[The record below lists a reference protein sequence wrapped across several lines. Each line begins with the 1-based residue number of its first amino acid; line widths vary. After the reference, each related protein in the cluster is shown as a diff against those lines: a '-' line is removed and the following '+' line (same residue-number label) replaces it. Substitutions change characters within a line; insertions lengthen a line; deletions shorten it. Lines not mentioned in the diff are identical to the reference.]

1 MKKCIISILFF
12 MLLMTTACTVNN
24 LNNSSSNNQYISQAS
39 INPTKLI
46 GTKSNDL
53 EVSFGV
59 PYSATY
65 YIDSN
70 KIKYISTEELALK
83 DLENSISVVAT
94 YKNNN
99 KENPFLHVYYENGLV
114 KNAISGDYNLITS
127 KDFISSEYLSNADY
141 KVEFYNHRGMICK
154 GDFVVSYAAKE
165 FVGKSI
171 SDFNNAFNLSSAN
184 FIAST
189 IDNKEK
195 LYFYPLVPHKQHP
208 DKNHSYPKY
217 SSNNNAKLD
226 TVNPV
231 NNNLSNTN
239 KTNNKD
245 LSNYSDSSV
254 VIYTKDNKIQSITIE
269 GKDFVLGLINKAF
282 SK

>member
-1 MKKCIISILFF
+1 MKKFAISILFF
-12 MLLMTTACTVNN
+12 ILLMTTACN
-24 LNNSSSNNQYISQAS
+24 LNNLSSNNQYISQAS
-39 INPTKLI
+39 IDTTKLI

-70 KIKYISTEELALK
+70 KIKYISTEELTLK
-83 DLENSISVVAT
+83 DLENSIYVVAT

-99 KENPFLHVYYENGLV
+99 NKENPFFHVYYENGLV
-114 KNAISGDYNLITS
+114 KNAISGDYNLRTS
-127 KDFISSEYLSNADY
+127 KDLISSEYLSNADY
-141 KVEFYNHRGMICK
+141 KVEFYNHKGMICK
-154 GDFVVSYAAKE
+154 GDFVISYATKE

-171 SDFNNAFNLSSAN
+171 SDFNNSFNLNSAN

-217 SSNNNAKLD
+217 SSNNNVKLD

-254 VIYTKDNKIQSITIE
+254 VIYTKDNEIQSITIE
-269 GKDFVLGLINKAF
+269 RKDFVLGLINKAF

>member
-1 MKKCIISILFF
+1 
-12 MLLMTTACTVNN
+12 MTTACN
-24 LNNSSSNNQYISQAS
+24 LNNLSSNNQYISQAS
-39 INPTKLI
+39 IDTTKLI

-70 KIKYISTEELALK
+70 KIKYISTEELTLK
-83 DLENSISVVAT
+83 DLENSIYVVAT

-99 KENPFLHVYYENGLV
+99 NKENPFFHVYYENGLV
-114 KNAISGDYNLITS
+114 KNAISGDYNLRTS
-127 KDFISSEYLSNADY
+127 RDLISSEYLSNADY
-141 KVEFYNHRGMICK
+141 KVEFYNHKGMICK
-154 GDFVVSYAAKE
+154 GDFVISYATKE

-171 SDFNNAFNLSSAN
+171 SDFNNSFNLNSAN

-217 SSNNNAKLD
+217 SSNNNVKLN

-254 VIYTKDNKIQSITIE
+254 VIYTKYNEIQSLTIE
-269 GKDFVLGLINKAF
+269 GKDFVLGLMNKAF

>member
-1 MKKCIISILFF
+1 MKKFAISILFF
-12 MLLMTTACTVNN
+12 ILLMTTACN

-83 DLENSISVVAT
+83 DLENSIYVVAT

-99 KENPFLHVYYENGLV
+99 NKENPFFHVYYENGLV

-154 GDFVVSYAAKE
+154 SDFVISYATKE

-171 SDFNNAFNLSSAN
+171 SDFNNSFNLNSAN

-217 SSNNNAKLD
+217 SSNNNVKLD

-254 VIYTKDNKIQSITIE
+254 VIYTKDNEIQSLTIE
-269 GKDFVLGLINKAF
+269 GKDFVLGLMNKAF

>member
-12 MLLMTTACTVNN
+12 MLLMTTACN
-24 LNNSSSNNQYISQAS
+24 LNNLSSNNQYISQAS

-70 KIKYISTEELALK
+70 KIKYISTEELTLK
-83 DLENSISVVAT
+83 DLENSIYVVAT

-99 KENPFLHVYYENGLV
+99 NKENPFFHVYYENGLV
-114 KNAISGDYNLITS
+114 KNAISGDYNLRTS
-127 KDFISSEYLSNADY
+127 RDLISSEYLSNADY

-171 SDFNNAFNLSSAN
+171 RDFNNAFNLSSAN

-217 SSNNNAKLD
+217 SSNNNVKLN

-254 VIYTKDNKIQSITIE
+254 VIYTKYNEIQSLTIE
-269 GKDFVLGLINKAF
+269 GKDFVLGLMNKAF

>member
-1 MKKCIISILFF
+1 MKKFAISILFF
-12 MLLMTTACTVNN
+12 ILLMTTACN
-24 LNNSSSNNQYISQAS
+24 LNNLSSNNQYISQAS
-39 INPTKLI
+39 IDTTKLI

-70 KIKYISTEELALK
+70 KIKYISTEELTLK
-83 DLENSISVVAT
+83 DLENSIYVVAT

-99 KENPFLHVYYENGLV
+99 NKENPFFHVYYENGLV
-114 KNAISGDYNLITS
+114 KNAISGDYNLRTS
-127 KDFISSEYLSNADY
+127 RDLISSEYLSNADY
-141 KVEFYNHRGMICK
+141 KVEFYNHKEMICK
-154 GDFVVSYAAKE
+154 GDFVISYATKE

-171 SDFNNAFNLSSAN
+171 SDFNNSFNLNSAN

-217 SSNNNAKLD
+217 SSNNNVKLD

-254 VIYTKDNKIQSITIE
+254 VIYTKDNEIQSLTIE
-269 GKDFVLGLINKAF
+269 GKDFVLGLMNKAF

>member
-1 MKKCIISILFF
+1 MKKFAISILFF
-12 MLLMTTACTVNN
+12 ILLMTTACN
-24 LNNSSSNNQYISQAS
+24 LNNLSSNNQYISQAS
-39 INPTKLI
+39 IDTTKLI

-70 KIKYISTEELALK
+70 KIKYISTEELTLK
-83 DLENSISVVAT
+83 DLENSIYVVAT

-99 KENPFLHVYYENGLV
+99 NKENPFFHVYYENGLV
-114 KNAISGDYNLITS
+114 KNAISGDYNLRTS
-127 KDFISSEYLSNADY
+127 RDLISSEYLSNADY
-141 KVEFYNHRGMICK
+141 KVEFYNHKGMICK
-154 GDFVVSYAAKE
+154 GDFVISYATKE

-171 SDFNNAFNLSSAN
+171 SDFNNSFNLNSAN

-217 SSNNNAKLD
+217 SSNNNVKLN

-254 VIYTKDNKIQSITIE
+254 VIYTKYNEIQSLTIE
-269 GKDFVLGLINKAF
+269 GKDFVLGLMNKAF

>member
-1 MKKCIISILFF
+1 MKKCIICILFF
-12 MLLMTTACTVNN
+12 ILLLTTACTMNN
-24 LNNSSSNNQYISQAS
+24 SNNSSSNNNYIKQAS
-39 INPTKLI
+39 ADTTKLI
-46 GTKSNDL
+46 GTKSKDL
-53 EVSFGV
+53 ETSLGI
-59 PYSATY
+59 PYSAIY

-70 KIKYISTEELALK
+70 KIKYINTEDVTLK
-83 DLENSISVVAT
+83 SLEDSISVIAT

-99 KENPFLHVYYENGLV
+99 KENPFLHVYFEDGIV
-114 KNAISGDYNLITS
+114 KNSISGDYNLRTS
-127 KDFISSEYLSNADY
+127 KDFISSNNLTNSDY
-141 KVEFYNHRGMICK
+141 KVEFYNHKGMICK
-154 GDFVVSYAAKE
+154 SDFVVSYAAKE
-165 FVGKSI
+165 FFGKSI
-171 SDFNNAFNLSSAN
+171 SDFNTEFNLNSAN

-189 IDNKEK
+189 INNKEK

-208 DKNHSYPKY
+208 DKNHNYPKY

>member
-1 MKKCIISILFF
+1 MKKFAISILFF
-12 MLLMTTACTVNN
+12 ILLMTTACN
-24 LNNSSSNNQYISQAS
+24 LNNLSSNNQYISQAS
-39 INPTKLI
+39 IDTTKLI

-70 KIKYISTEELALK
+70 KIKYISTEELTLK
-83 DLENSISVVAT
+83 DLENSIYVVAT

-99 KENPFLHVYYENGLV
+99 NKENPFFHVYYENGLV
-114 KNAISGDYNLITS
+114 KNAISGDYNLRTS
-127 KDFISSEYLSNADY
+127 KDLISSEYLSNANY
-141 KVEFYNHRGMICK
+141 KVEFYNHKGMICK
-154 GDFVVSYAAKE
+154 GDFVISYATKE

-171 SDFNNAFNLSSAN
+171 SDFNNSFNLNSAN

-217 SSNNNAKLD
+217 SSNNNIKLD

>member
-1 MKKCIISILFF
+1 MKKFAISILFF
-12 MLLMTTACTVNN
+12 ILLMTTACN
-24 LNNSSSNNQYISQAS
+24 LNNLSSNNQYISQAS
-39 INPTKLI
+39 IDTTKLI

-70 KIKYISTEELALK
+70 KIKYISTEELTLK
-83 DLENSISVVAT
+83 DLENSIYVVAT

-99 KENPFLHVYYENGLV
+99 NKENPFFHVYYENGLV
-114 KNAISGDYNLITS
+114 KNAISGDYNLRTS
-127 KDFISSEYLSNADY
+127 RDLISSEYLSNADY
-141 KVEFYNHRGMICK
+141 KVEFYNHKGMICK
-154 GDFVVSYAAKE
+154 GDFVISYSTKE

-171 SDFNNAFNLSSAN
+171 SDFNNSFNLNSAN

-217 SSNNNAKLD
+217 SSNNNVKLN

-254 VIYTKDNKIQSITIE
+254 VIYTKYNEIQSLTIE
-269 GKDFVLGLINKAF
+269 GKDFVLGLMNKAF

>member
-1 MKKCIISILFF
+1 MKKFAISILFF
-12 MLLMTTACTVNN
+12 ILLMTTACN
-24 LNNSSSNNQYISQAS
+24 LNNLSSNNQYISQAS
-39 INPTKLI
+39 IDTTKLI

-70 KIKYISTEELALK
+70 KIKYISTEELTLK
-83 DLENSISVVAT
+83 DLENSIYVVAT

-99 KENPFLHVYYENGLV
+99 NKENPFFHVYYENGLV
-114 KNAISGDYNLITS
+114 KNAISGDYNLRTS
-127 KDFISSEYLSNADY
+127 RDLISSEYLSNADY
-141 KVEFYNHRGMICK
+141 KVEFYNHKGMICK
-154 GDFVVSYAAKE
+154 GDFVISYATKE

-171 SDFNNAFNLSSAN
+171 SDFNNSFNLNSAN

-217 SSNNNAKLD
+217 SSNNNVKLN
-226 TVNPV
+226 TVTPV

-254 VIYTKDNKIQSITIE
+254 VIYTKYNEIQSLTIE
-269 GKDFVLGLINKAF
+269 GKDFVLGLMNKAF

>member
-1 MKKCIISILFF
+1 MKKFAISILFF
-12 MLLMTTACTVNN
+12 ILLMTTACN
-24 LNNSSSNNQYISQAS
+24 LNNLSSNNQYISQAS
-39 INPTKLI
+39 IDTTKLI

-70 KIKYISTEELALK
+70 KIKYISTEELTLK
-83 DLENSISVVAT
+83 DLENSIYVVAT

-99 KENPFLHVYYENGLV
+99 NKENPFFHVYYENGLV
-114 KNAISGDYNLITS
+114 KNAISGDYNLRTS
-127 KDFISSEYLSNADY
+127 RDLISSEYLSNADY
-141 KVEFYNHRGMICK
+141 KVEFYNHKGMICK
-154 GDFVVSYAAKE
+154 GDFVISYATKE

-171 SDFNNAFNLSSAN
+171 SDFNNSFNLNSAN
-184 FIAST
+184 FITST

-217 SSNNNAKLD
+217 SSNNNVKLN

-254 VIYTKDNKIQSITIE
+254 VIYTKYNEIQSLTIE
-269 GKDFVLGLINKAF
+269 GKDFVLGLMNKAF

>member
-1 MKKCIISILFF
+1 MKKFAISILFF
-12 MLLMTTACTVNN
+12 ILLMTTACN
-24 LNNSSSNNQYISQAS
+24 LNNLSSNNQYISQAS
-39 INPTKLI
+39 IDTTKLI

-70 KIKYISTEELALK
+70 KIKYISTEELTLK
-83 DLENSISVVAT
+83 DLENSIYVVAT

-99 KENPFLHVYYENGLV
+99 NKENPFFHVYYENGLV
-114 KNAISGDYNLITS
+114 KNAISGDYNLRTS
-127 KDFISSEYLSNADY
+127 KDLISSEYLSNADY
-141 KVEFYNHRGMICK
+141 KVEFYNHKGMICK
-154 GDFVVSYAAKE
+154 GDFVISYATKE

-171 SDFNNAFNLSSAN
+171 SDFNNSFNLNSAN

-217 SSNNNAKLD
+217 SSNNNVKLD

-254 VIYTKDNKIQSITIE
+254 VIYTKDNEIQSITIE
-269 GKDFVLGLINKAF
+269 RKDFVLGLMNKAF